1 LTDRPSSV
9 GPGRYDALCTYV
21 REQAMADGAVVI
33 VLGGARGDGFSC
45 QASGT
50 LTKQLPALLC
60 DIASRIAA
68 QLEDIV

>member
-1 LTDRPSSV
+1 
-9 GPGRYDALCTYV
+9 
-21 REQAMADGAVVI
+21 MADGAVVI